1 MFDETSVRRFS
12 ADIRIATIR
21 SLEKAGFGHIGG
33 SMSAADVLAV
43 LYGGEMQLD
52 PAHPDWDGRDYFV
65 LSKGHCGPALY
76 AALALKGYFPMDWLS
91 TINQPGTHLPSH
103 CDRNKTPGIDMTTGS
118 LGQGFSAA
126 MGMAMAGKMDKK
138 DLTVFTVVG
147 DGESQEGQIWE
158 AAMFAGGKKLDNI
171 VAFTDY
177 NNMQIDGYLEEVNGL
192 YPLKA
197 KWESFGWYVQEV
209 DGHDCKAISQAIDLA
224 RKTKGMP
231 HMILLHTIKGKG
243 IYFAENKV
251 SSHNMPV
258 TEEMWKQAVAEIEG
272 GQEA

>member
-1 MFDETSVRRFS
+1 MDKYKELQSK
-12 ADIRIATIR
+12 ANEIRKMTIKEIGE
-21 SLEKAGFGHIGG
+21 LGVGHVGG
-33 SMSAADVLAV
+33 AIDLAELMAV
-43 LYGGEMQLD
+43 LYYDAMNID
-52 PAHPDWDGRDYFV
+52 PENPKMEDRDRLV
-65 LSKGHCGPALY
+65 LSKGHAGPVLY
-76 AALALKGYFPMDWLS
+76 ATLALKGYFPVEQLS
-91 TINQPGTHLPSH
+91 TLNRPGTHLPSH
-103 CDRNKTPGIDMTTGS
+103 CDMRLTTGIDMTTGS

-126 MGMAMAGKMDKK
+126 MGMAMAAKMDKK
-138 DLTVFTVVG
+138 DLTVYTCVG

-158 AAMFAGGKKLDNI
+158 AAMFAGSKKLDNV

-224 RKTKGMP
+224 KKTKGVP

-258 TEEMWKQAVAEIEG
+258 TEEMWKKAVAEIEG
-272 GQEA
+272 GQE